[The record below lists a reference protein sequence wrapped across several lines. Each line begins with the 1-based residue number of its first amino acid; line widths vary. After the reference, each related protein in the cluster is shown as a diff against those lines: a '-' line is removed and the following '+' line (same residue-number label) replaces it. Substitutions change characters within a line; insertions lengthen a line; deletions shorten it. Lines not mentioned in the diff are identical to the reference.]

1 MTTPSSGAPP
11 VGPHSRPSVANLLAL
26 LRVRLPLAVALI
38 LAIVIGSAAYWELR
52 VFEAG
57 IASDLADRAKST
69 GQMVADDIEVGEE
82 PSRRDDLAE
91 LLREFTYISP
101 STLSILV
108 VTMENG
114 EPTVLASTSSSERQD
129 WLALARQVITRDEV
143 VTSEPV
149 KQIHLV
155 GVPTKR
161 DGRIWGAVVVTYSLA
176 SIEELRRQG
185 RTVVLWF
192 VPLAVLLMTVVLDLL
207 MRRMVHKPIAGI
219 TKTMRR
225 VRARD
230 LGARAPVLRADEIGA
245 VAQGLNEMLSEMEGF
260 NEALQGRVRDATRE
274 LRAKNDQLVESYQR
288 VFALREALARADQMA
303 AVGHMAASVAHQV
316 GTPLNLISGYVQMI
330 REQEGV
336 DSKVTRRLEI
346 VQEQIAKVTSIV
358 RTMLDHA
365 RRPVP
370 KERTDVAGLLRRVS
384 DVARPK
390 FDAVGVRLDVN
401 VADVPLV
408 MADAVQ
414 LELALLNLVTNS
426 LDAMPNGGVTSIT
439 AAPTPEGSV
448 RIQVADTGTG
458 IAPDLLPKI
467 FEPWV
472 TTKEA
477 GRGTGLGLS
486 ITREVVSAHGGTIS
500 VKSEVGTGSVFTIEL
515 PAAPPESDAAESPAA
530 GSEGAGPA
538 EDVAAASDRA

>member
-1 MTTPSSGAPP
+1 MGTSPDAPP
-11 VGPHSRPSVANLLAL
+11 AVRPQPRPSVANLLAP
-26 LRVRLPLAVALI
+26 LRVRLPLAVALV
-38 LAIVIGSAAYWELR
+38 LTIVIGGAAYWELR
-52 VFEAG
+52 LFEAG
-57 IASDLADRAKST
+57 IASDVAEMAKST

-82 PSRRDDLAE
+82 PSKRDDLPE

-101 STLSILV
+101 STRSILV
-108 VTMENG
+108 VSMENG
-114 EPTVLASTSSSERQD
+114 EPAVLASTSSSEGQG

-143 VTSEPV
+143 VTAEPV
-149 KQIHLV
+149 KQIHV
-155 GVPTKR
+155 IGVPTKR

-192 VPLAVLLMTVVLDLL
+192 LPLAVILMTIVLDLL
-207 MRRMVHKPIAGI
+207 MRRMVHVPIAGI
-219 TKTMRR
+219 RKTMQR

-230 LGARAPVLRADEIGA
+230 LGARAPVLRNDEIGA
-245 VAQGLNEMLSEMEGF
+245 VANGLNEMLSEMEGF
-260 NEALQGRVRDATRE
+260 NVALQERVREATSE
-274 LRAKNDQLVESYQR
+274 LRAKNEELVESYQR

-336 DSKVTRRLEI
+336 DSRVTRRLEI
-346 VQEQIAKVTSIV
+346 VQEQIAKVTDIV

-365 RRPVP
+365 RRPTP
-370 KERTDVAGLLRRVS
+370 KGRTDVAGLLRRVS
-384 DVARPK
+384 DMARPK
-390 FDAVGVRLDVN
+390 LDALGVRLDLN
-401 VADVPLV
+401 VVDVPPI

-426 LDAMPNGGVTSIT
+426 LDAMPAGGVTSIT
-439 AAPTPEGSV
+439 AAPTAGGSV

-458 IAPDLLPKI
+458 IAPELLPRI

-472 TTKEA
+472 TTKAA

-486 ITREVVSAHGGTIS
+486 ITREVVTGHGGTIQ
-500 VKSEVGTGSVFTIEL
+500 VKSEVGAGSVFTIEL
-515 PAAPPESDAAESPAA
+515 PVAPPESETHESTDTD
-530 GSEGAGPA
+530 AGPPDDDTRKTLCR
-538 EDVAAASDRA
+538 ES

>member
-1 MTTPSSGAPP
+1 MIPP
-11 VGPHSRPSVANLLAL
+11 AIGQPATHQQARPSVANLLVS
-26 LRVRLPLAVALI
+26 LRVRLPLLVALV
-38 LAIVIGSAAYWELR
+38 LTVVIGAAGYWELR
-52 VFEAG
+52 VFDTSITA
-57 IASDLADRAKST
+57 DLADIARST
-69 GQMVADDIEVGEE
+69 GQAVADDIEVGDE
-82 PSRRDDLAE
+82 PSRRDDLADS
-91 LLREFTYISP
+91 LREFAYAFP
-101 STLSILV
+101 SIRAILV
-108 VTMENG
+108 VTVENG
-114 EPTVLASTSSSERQD
+114 EPTVVASTSSAEGKD
-129 WLALARQVITRDEV
+129 WLALAREAMKRDEV

-161 DGRIWGAVVVTYSLA
+161 DGRVWGAVVVTYSLA
-176 SIEELRRQG
+176 SVEELRRKG

-192 VPLAVLLMTVVLDLL
+192 VPAAVILMTLVLDQL

-219 TKTMRR
+219 RKTMSR

-230 LGARAPVLRADEIGA
+230 LGARAPVLRNDEIGA
-245 VAQGLNEMLSEMEGF
+245 VAQGLNEMLAEMEGF
-260 NEALQGRVRDATRE
+260 NVSLQDRVREATSE
-274 LRAKNDQLVESYQR
+274 LRAKNEQLVESYER

-303 AVGHMAASVAHQV
+303 AVGHMAATVAHQV

-330 REQEGV
+330 REEVGV
-336 DSKVTRRLEI
+336 DSRVTRRLEI

-358 RTMLDHA
+358 RTLLDHA
-365 RRPVP
+365 RRPIP
-370 KERTDVAGLLRRVS
+370 KERTDIAELLRRVS

-390 FDAVGVRLDVN
+390 LDAQGVRLDLS
-401 VADVPLV
+401 VADVPPV

-426 LDAMPNGGVTSIT
+426 LDAMPSGGVTSIT
-439 AAPTPEGSV
+439 LAPTPDGNV

-458 IAPDLLPKI
+458 IAPELLPRI

-486 ITREVVSAHGGTIS
+486 ITREVVAGHGGTVT
-500 VKSEVGTGSVFTIEL
+500 VKSEVGVGSMFTIEL
-515 PAAPPESDAAESPAA
+515 PAASAHQPETPATAE
-530 GSEGAGPA
+530 GTENHA
-538 EDVAAASDRA
+538 ENPDRR